1 MTTFHNSPRLLKG
14 GMVLLDPVTGQVQRV
29 IPLQYNPE
37 TLSRSLQVQGVNIDS
52 GDRSEALRLKGPPIE
67 TLRIDAEIDAT
78 DQLEVADPTAVE
90 FGISR
95 QLAALE
101 MLVYPSSS
109 QLRDN
114 DRLAQEGML
123 VIAPMETP
131 LILFVWSK
139 TRTLPVRLTEFSITE
154 EEFDPALNPIRA
166 RVSLGMRVLSV
177 DDLGF
182 AHRGGGLYMN
192 YHQEKERLATVRD
205 ARAGRSV

>member
-1 MTTFHNSPRLLKG
+1 MLF
-14 GMVLLDPVTGQVQRV
+14 
-29 IPLQYNPE
+29 
-37 TLSRSLQVQGVNIDS
+37 
-52 GDRSEALRLKGPPIE
+52 
-67 TLRIDAEIDAT
+67 
-78 DQLEVADPTAVE
+78 
-90 FGISR
+90 
-95 QLAALE
+95 
-101 MLVYPSSS
+101 LVYPSSS